1 MLYLG
6 KEKRKKMNTQNNNM
20 NEMAYQERMNTYD
33 NFNNEVLQQYSNTLK
48 MLSNLSIKYNMDTVD
63 FLGMMD
69 EFSKTVTMEREAG
82 KMLIQA
88 CYNVG
93 NLVTP

>member
-1 MLYLG
+1 
-6 KEKRKKMNTQNNNM
+6 MNTQNNNM
-20 NEMAYQERMNTYD
+20 NEMAYQERMDAYD
-33 NFNNEVLQQYSNTLK
+33 SFEQKTLQQYSNTLK
-48 MLSNLSIKYNMDTVD
+48 MLGDLSIKYDMSHEDYI
-63 FLGMMD
+63 GMMNMINTAA
-69 EFSKTVTMEREAG
+69 KMERNAG